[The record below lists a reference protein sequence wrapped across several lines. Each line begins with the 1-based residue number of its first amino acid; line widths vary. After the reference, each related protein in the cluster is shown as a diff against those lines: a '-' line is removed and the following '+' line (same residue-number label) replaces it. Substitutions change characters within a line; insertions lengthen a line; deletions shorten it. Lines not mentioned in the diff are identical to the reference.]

1 MLRLKTSALSSPA
14 FVLAKTINSEDSVAP
29 ASRRSKR
36 QPIRTVALNGHQP
49 IIPLSSVRDIQISFP
64 GSGRIQIHS
73 AALFSNAHSL
83 FSRQFMERAFL
94 ASEVKSVK
102 IDGRKQRAEISI
114 RTAETSLREFVGK
127 MSRLFSQNGDS
138 SISQSPLSF
147 PNILRDLKK
156 NVVRVYRHGT
166 VLSTWSIKHE
176 TEGRIRFQNV
186 ALHRKRDLCQA
197 IEREL
202 MSVPGVDSYH
212 TNDLTASVLVYYNH
226 RQIQKHQLV
235 EILDE
240 VLHKSEQLGTT
251 PTDLD
256 FALATA
262 SLGLAAASQFLAP
275 VFLPISAGVFIYSV
289 VPSFKSAHKVL
300 FKEKRLG
307 VDVLDSIVVITCLGT
322 GQIFAGAVLAWC
334 LSFGRKLLKK
344 TEDDSKKMLLS
355 VFGKQPRFVWL
366 YREGIEIEIPLE
378 RLKLNDIIIVH
389 TGETI
394 PVDGEIVDGMAM
406 IDQHALTGESAPA
419 EKIKG
424 DKVFAATIMLAGK
437 IQVAVTSTGSETTS
451 AKLTRILNDTA
462 GYKLRSQSHG
472 EELADK
478 AVIPT
483 LALASLG
490 LSTIGLNG
498 ATAIINCDLG
508 TGIRMAAPL
517 GMLTSLTLCAQHGIL
532 VKDGRAL
539 ELMRKVDTFLFD
551 KTGTL
556 TREQPEV
563 GRILTFGSHSELQ
576 ILQWAAAAEDKF
588 SHPIAKAI
596 LAKFQSL
603 GLPMARTDESQYH
616 VGYGITVHVA
626 GHTIRVGS
634 ARFMKH
640 ENISLPVELDHEMEN
655 VHEEGNSL
663 ILVAVD
669 GALGGAIEL
678 CAATRPE
685 AMAVIHGLR
694 ERGAQHLAI
703 ISGDHDRPTRTLARK
718 LGMDRYFAEVLPQDK
733 AKYVELLQ
741 KEGRTVC
748 FVGDGINDSIAL
760 KKANVSISLRGASTI
775 ATDTAQVVFME
786 ESLTKL
792 LSLRDISHDLQRN
805 VDRSWGLIIVPN
817 IICVSGAFLAGFG
830 VMHSMVFNQIGAVF
844 ALINGLLPL
853 RKVAEAQA
861 EKDRIIEYLPPIG
874 SFSDRRAEIT
884 TRGRI

>member
-1 MLRLKTSALSSPA
+1 M
-14 FVLAKTINSEDSVAP
+14 
-29 ASRRSKR
+29 
-36 QPIRTVALNGHQP
+36 QPVPVNGHGAVVP
-49 IIPLSSVRDIQISFP
+49 VPTTDIQISFP
-64 GSGRIQIHS
+64 QTDRIQIQS
-73 AALFSNAHSL
+73 RALFSDAYSL
-83 FSRQFMERAFL
+83 FSRRFIERIFL
-94 ASEVKSVK
+94 APEVDSVG
-102 IDGRKQRAEISI
+102 IDGNKQRAEISFS
-114 RTAETSLREFVGK
+114 AGKNPVREVVAK
-127 MSRLFSQNGDS
+127 ISRLFSQNDAPPDS
-138 SISQSPLSF
+138 RPSLIF
-147 PNILRDLKK
+147 PSTLPASKK
-156 NVVRVYRHGT
+156 NLVRVYRHGS
-166 VLSTWSIKHE
+166 VLSTWAIKHE
-176 TEGRIRFQNV
+176 IEGRIRFQNA
-186 ALHRKRDLCQA
+186 ALHRKRELCQA

-202 MSVPGVDSYH
+202 MSIPGVDRYH
-212 TNDLTASVLVYYNH
+212 TNHLTSSVLVYYNSG
-226 RQIQKHQLV
+226 QIQRHQLI

-240 VLHKSEQLGTT
+240 VLHKAEQTGQS

-256 FALATA
+256 FALATT

-275 VFLPISAGVFIYSV
+275 ILLPISAGVFIYSV
-289 VPSFKSAHKVL
+289 VPSFKNAHQVL

-307 VDVLDSIVVITCLGT
+307 VDVLDTIVVITCLGT

-334 LSFGRKLLKK
+334 LSFGRQLLKK
-344 TEDDSKKMLLS
+344 TEDDSKKMLLN

-366 YREGIEIEIPLE
+366 YRDGVEIEIPLE
-378 RLKLNDIIIVH
+378 KLKQKDIIIVH

-419 EKIKG
+419 EKTKG
-424 DKVFAATIMLAGK
+424 DQVFAATIMLAGK

-478 AVIPT
+478 AVVPT

-490 LSTIGLNG
+490 LGTIGLNG

-556 TREQPEV
+556 TRERPEV
-563 GRILTFGSHSELQ
+563 GRILTFGSYSEQQ
-576 ILQWAAAAEDKF
+576 ILQWAAAAEYKF
-588 SHPIAKAI
+588 THPIAKAI
-596 LAKFQSL
+596 LAKFESL
-603 GLPMARTDESQYH
+603 GLPMVKTDESKYH
-616 VGYGITVHVA
+616 VGYGITVNVD
-626 GHTIRVGS
+626 GHTVRVGS

-640 ENISLPVELDHEMEN
+640 EQILLPSALNLEMER
-655 VHEEGNSL
+655 VHDDGNSL

-669 GALGGAIEL
+669 GSLGGAIEM
-678 CAATRPE
+678 CAANRPE
-685 AMAVIHGLR
+685 ALEVINGLR
-694 ERGAQHLAI
+694 ARGARHLAI
-703 ISGDHDRPTRTLARK
+703 ISGDHDRPTRNLANK

-760 KKANVSISLRGASTI
+760 KKANVSISLRGASTV

-792 LSLRDISHDLQRN
+792 LRLRDISQDLQRN
-805 VDRSWGLIIVPN
+805 VDRSWGLIIIPN
-817 IICVSGAFLAGFG
+817 IVCVSGAFLAGFG

-853 RKVAEAQA
+853 RKVNQAQLENVSA
-861 EKDRIIEYLPPIG
+861 G
-874 SFSDRRAEIT
+874 RRLLEL
-884 TRGRI
+884 R

>member
-1 MLRLKTSALSSPA
+1 MPRVNSSPVPA
-14 FVLAKTINSEDSVAP
+14 FVAPSVAGSDVP
-29 ASRRSKR
+29 KALAANRAK
-36 QPIRTVALNGHQP
+36 QLQTVPLNGHR
-49 IIPLSSVRDIQISFP
+49 PLTPVGPVRDIQISFP
-64 GSGRIQIHS
+64 GTNRVQIYS
-73 AALFSNAHSL
+73 PKLFSDAHSL
-83 FSRQFMERAFL
+83 FSRQFIERVFL
-94 ASEVKSVK
+94 APEVESVA
-102 IDGRKQRAEISI
+102 IDGSRQRAEISI
-114 RTAETSLREFVGK
+114 CADQKSWPASVRRIA
-127 MSRLFSQNGDS
+127 RLFSQNDS
-138 SISQSPLSF
+138 PTDGSSSLVLPSIVRAS
-147 PNILRDLKK
+147 KK
-156 NVVRVYRHGT
+156 NLVQVYRHGSI
-166 VLSTWSIKHE
+166 LSTWSIKHE
-176 TEGRIRFQNV
+176 TEGRIRFQNA

-212 TNDLTASVLVYYNH
+212 TNDLTASVLVYYNG
-226 RQIQKHQLV
+226 RQIQKHQLL
-235 EILDE
+235 EILDD
-240 VLHKSEQLGTT
+240 VLHKSEEVGQSR
-251 PTDLD
+251 TDLD

-289 VPSFKSAHKVL
+289 VPSFKSAHQVL

-344 TEDDSKKMLLS
+344 TEDDSKKMLLN

-366 YREGIEIEIPLE
+366 YRDGIEIEIPLE
-378 RLKLNDIIIVH
+378 KLKQKDIIIVH

-478 AVIPT
+478 AVVPT

-490 LSTIGLNG
+490 LGTIGLSG

-556 TREQPEV
+556 TRERPEV
-563 GRILTFGSHSELQ
+563 GRILTFGSYSEQQ
-576 ILQWAAAAEDKF
+576 ILQWAAAAEYKF

-596 LAKFQSL
+596 LSKFESL
-603 GLPMARTDESQYH
+603 GLPMATTDESKYH
-616 VGYGITVHVA
+616 VGYGITVNVD
-626 GHTIRVGS
+626 GHTVRVGS

-640 ENISLPVELDHEMEN
+640 EKILLPSALDQEMEN
-655 VHEEGNSL
+655 VHAEGNSL

-669 GALGGAIEL
+669 GSLGGAIEM
-678 CAATRPE
+678 CAANRPE
-685 AMAVIHGLR
+685 ALEVINGLR
-694 ERGAQHLAI
+694 ERGAKHLAI
-703 ISGDHDRPTRTLARK
+703 ISGDHDRPTRNLARK

-792 LSLRDISHDLQRN
+792 LRLRDISQDLQRN
-805 VDRSWGLIIVPN
+805 VDRSWGLIIIPN
-817 IICVSGAFLAGFG
+817 IVCVSGAFLAGFG

-853 RKVAEAQA
+853 RKVAEAERERLGGSA
-861 EKDRIIEYLPPIG
+861 ERRTLPGPE
-874 SFSDRRAEIT
+874 AP
-884 TRGRI
+884 

>member
-1 MLRLKTSALSSPA
+1 MPRVKTPSLPSLLPGPARASSGASSASATHPPERPA
-14 FVLAKTINSEDSVAP
+14 RQTVPLHGRRALVPVGAP
-29 ASRRSKR
+29 S
-36 QPIRTVALNGHQP
+36 
-49 IIPLSSVRDIQISFP
+49 DIQVSFP
-64 GSGRIQIHS
+64 APDRIQIQS
-73 AALFSNAHSL
+73 PALFGDAHSH
-83 FSRQFMERAFL
+83 FSRQFVERAFL
-94 ASEVKSVK
+94 APEVESVE
-102 IDGRKQRAEISI
+102 IEGNKQRAEIAI
-114 RTAETSLREFVGK
+114 RADDLTLREVVRK
-127 MSRLFSQNGDS
+127 ISHLFSQNGT
-138 SISQSPLSF
+138 LGNGF
-147 PNILRDLKK
+147 PSLVVPPILRSSKK
-156 NVVRVYRHGT
+156 NAVRVYRYGSM
-166 VLSTWSIKHE
+166 LSTWGVKHE
-176 TEGRIRFQNV
+176 TKGRIRLQNL
-186 ALHRKRDLCQA
+186 ALHRKRELCQA

-202 MSVPGVDSYH
+202 MNVPGVDSYQ
-212 TNDLTASVLVYYNH
+212 TNDLTASVLIYYSN
-226 RQIQKHQLV
+226 RQIQKHQLI

-240 VLHKSEQLGTT
+240 VLHKSENIAQT

-256 FALATA
+256 LPLATS
-262 SLGLAAASQFLAP
+262 SLGLAAAVEFLAP
-275 VFLPISAGVFIYSV
+275 IFLPISAGVFIYSV
-289 VPSFKSAHKVL
+289 IPSFKNAHQVL

-307 VDVLDSIVVITCLGT
+307 VDVLDAIVALTCLAT

-344 TEDDSKKMLLS
+344 TEDDSKKMLLN
-355 VFGKQPRFVWL
+355 VFGKQPRFVWV
-366 YREGIEIEIPLE
+366 YRDGIEIETMLE
-378 RLKLNDIIIVH
+378 KLKLNDIIIVH

-424 DKVFAATIMLAGK
+424 DKVFAATTMLAGK

-478 AVIPT
+478 AVVPT

-490 LSTIGLNG
+490 LGTIGLNG

-556 TREQPEV
+556 TRERPEV
-563 GRILTFGSHSELQ
+563 GRILTFGVYSEQQ
-576 ILQWAAAAEDKF
+576 ILQWAAAAEYKF

-596 LAKFQSL
+596 LAKFESL
-603 GLPMARTDESQYH
+603 GIPMAKTDESQYH
-616 VGYGITVHVA
+616 VGYGITVHVD
-626 GHTIRVGS
+626 GHTVRVGS

-640 ENISLPVELDHEMEN
+640 ENISFPSTLDQEMES
-655 VHEEGNSL
+655 VHSDGNSL

-669 GALGGAIEL
+669 DALGGAIEM
-678 CAATRPE
+678 CAANRPE
-685 AMAVIHGLR
+685 ALEVINGLR
-694 ERGAQHLAI
+694 ERGAKHLAI
-703 ISGDHDRPTRTLARK
+703 ISGDHDRPTRKLANK

-748 FVGDGINDSIAL
+748 FIGDGINDSIAL
-760 KKANVSISLRGASTI
+760 KKANVSISLRGASTV

-786 ESLTKL
+786 ESLTKIL
-792 LSLRDISHDLQRN
+792 RLRDISQDLQRN

-817 IICVSGAFLAGFG
+817 IICVGGAFLAGFG

-844 ALINGLLPL
+844 ALLNGLLPL
-853 RKVAEAQA
+853 RKVAEAQS
-861 EKDRIIEYLPPIG
+861 EKDKTLYLP
-874 SFSDRRAEIT
+874 A
-884 TRGRI
+884 

>member
-1 MLRLKTSALSSPA
+1 MPRLNPSPLLSRVAARTRISARGPANLPPSPGERKA
-14 FVLAKTINSEDSVAP
+14 IPPVP
-29 ASRRSKR
+29 
-36 QPIRTVALNGHQP
+36 LNGHGALVP
-49 IIPLSSVRDIQISFP
+49 GSPARDIQISFP
-64 GSGRIQIHS
+64 ETDRIQIQS
-73 AALFSNAHSL
+73 RALFSNAYSL
-83 FSRQFMERAFL
+83 FSRRFIERAFL
-94 ASEVKSVK
+94 APEVESVG
-102 IDGRKQRAEISI
+102 IDGNKQRAEISI
-114 RTAETSLREFVGK
+114 RPSGTSVREFLRK
-127 MSRLFSQNGDS
+127 MARLFSENEAAADDRS
-138 SISQSPLSF
+138 RLVF
-147 PNILRDLKK
+147 PPVLLASKRNLA
-156 NVVRVYRHGT
+156 RVYRHGS
-166 VLSTWSIKHE
+166 VLSTWAVKHE
-176 TEGRIRFQNV
+176 IEGRIRFQNA
-186 ALHRKRDLCQA
+186 ALHRKRELCQT

-202 MSVPGVDSYH
+202 MSIPGVDRYH
-212 TNDLTASVLVYYNH
+212 TNHLTSSVLVYYDS
-226 RQIQKHQLV
+226 RQIQKHQLID
-235 EILDE
+235 ILDE
-240 VLHKSEQLGTT
+240 VLHKAEETGQS

-256 FALATA
+256 FALATT

-275 VFLPISAGVFIYSV
+275 VLLPISAGVFIYSV
-289 VPSFKSAHKVL
+289 VPSFKSAHQVL

-334 LSFGRKLLKK
+334 LSFGRQLLRK
-344 TEDDSKKMLLS
+344 TEDDSKKMLLN

-366 YREGIEIEIPLE
+366 YRDGIEIEIPLE
-378 RLKLNDIIIVH
+378 KLKQKDIIIVH

-419 EKIKG
+419 EKTKG
-424 DKVFAATIMLAGK
+424 DQVFAATTMLAGK

-478 AVIPT
+478 AVVPT

-490 LSTIGLNG
+490 LGTIGLNC
-498 ATAIINCDLG
+498 ATAIVNCDLG

-556 TREQPEV
+556 TRERPEV
-563 GRILTFGSHSELQ
+563 GRILTFGSYSEQQ
-576 ILQWAAAAEDKF
+576 ILQWAAAAEYKF
-588 SHPIAKAI
+588 THPIAKAI
-596 LAKFQSL
+596 LAKFNSL
-603 GLPMARTDESQYH
+603 GLPMVKTDESKYH
-616 VGYGITVHVA
+616 VGYGITVNVD
-626 GHTIRVGS
+626 GHTVRVGS

-640 ENISLPVELDHEMEN
+640 EAISLPSALDLEMEQ
-655 VHEEGNSL
+655 VHADGNSL

-669 GALGGAIEL
+669 GSLGGAIEM
-678 CAATRPE
+678 CAANRPE
-685 AMAVIHGLR
+685 ALEVINGLR
-694 ERGAQHLAI
+694 ARGAQHLAI
-703 ISGDHDRPTRTLARK
+703 ISGDHDRPTRNLANK

-760 KKANVSISLRGASTI
+760 KKANVSISLRGASTV

-792 LSLRDISHDLQRN
+792 LRLRDISQDLQRN
-805 VDRSWGLIIVPN
+805 VDRSWGLIIIPN
-817 IICVSGAFLAGFG
+817 FVCVSGAFLAGFG

-853 RKVAEAQA
+853 RKVAQAQA
-861 EKDRIIEYLPPIG
+861 ENV
-874 SFSDRRAEIT
+874 SADRRIGVPAPLEL
-884 TRGRI
+884 R

>member
-1 MLRLKTSALSSPA
+1 M
-14 FVLAKTINSEDSVAP
+14 
-29 ASRRSKR
+29 
-36 QPIRTVALNGHQP
+36 QPVPVNGHGAVVP
-49 IIPLSSVRDIQISFP
+49 VPTTDIQISFP
-64 GSGRIQIHS
+64 QTDRIQIQS
-73 AALFSNAHSL
+73 RALFSDAYSL
-83 FSRQFMERAFL
+83 FSRRFIERIFL
-94 ASEVKSVK
+94 APEVDSVG
-102 IDGRKQRAEISI
+102 IDGNKQRAEISFS
-114 RTAETSLREFVGK
+114 AGKNPVREVVAK
-127 MSRLFSQNGDS
+127 ISRLFSQNDAPPDS
-138 SISQSPLSF
+138 RPSLIF
-147 PNILRDLKK
+147 PSTLPASKK
-156 NVVRVYRHGT
+156 NLVRVYRHGS
-166 VLSTWSIKHE
+166 VLSTWAIKHE
-176 TEGRIRFQNV
+176 IEGRIRFQNA
-186 ALHRKRDLCQA
+186 ALHRKRELCQA

-202 MSVPGVDSYH
+202 MSIPGVDRYH
-212 TNDLTASVLVYYNH
+212 TNHLTSSVLVYYNSG
-226 RQIQKHQLV
+226 QIQRHQLI

-240 VLHKSEQLGTT
+240 VLHKAEQTGQS

-256 FALATA
+256 FALATT

-275 VFLPISAGVFIYSV
+275 ILLPISAGVFIYSV
-289 VPSFKSAHKVL
+289 VPSFKNAHQVL

-307 VDVLDSIVVITCLGT
+307 VDVLDTIVVITCLGT

-334 LSFGRKLLKK
+334 LSFGRQLLKK
-344 TEDDSKKMLLS
+344 TEDDSKKMLLN

-366 YREGIEIEIPLE
+366 YRDGVEIEIPLE
-378 RLKLNDIIIVH
+378 KLKQKDIIIVH

-419 EKIKG
+419 EKTKG
-424 DKVFAATIMLAGK
+424 DQVFAATIMLAGK

-478 AVIPT
+478 AVVPT

-490 LSTIGLNG
+490 LGTIGLNG

-556 TREQPEV
+556 TRERPEV
-563 GRILTFGSHSELQ
+563 GRILTFGSYSEQQ
-576 ILQWAAAAEDKF
+576 ILQWAAAAEYKF
-588 SHPIAKAI
+588 THPIAKAI
-596 LAKFQSL
+596 LAKFESL
-603 GLPMARTDESQYH
+603 GLPMVKTDESKYH
-616 VGYGITVHVA
+616 VGYGITVNVD
-626 GHTIRVGS
+626 GHTVRVGS

-640 ENISLPVELDHEMEN
+640 EQILLPSALNLEMER
-655 VHEEGNSL
+655 VHDDGNSL

-669 GALGGAIEL
+669 GSLGGAIEM
-678 CAATRPE
+678 CAANRPE
-685 AMAVIHGLR
+685 ALEVINGLR
-694 ERGAQHLAI
+694 ERGARHLAI
-703 ISGDHDRPTRTLARK
+703 ISGDHDRPTRNLANK

-760 KKANVSISLRGASTI
+760 KKANVSISLRGASTV

-792 LSLRDISHDLQRN
+792 LRLRDISQDLQRN
-805 VDRSWGLIIVPN
+805 VDRSWGLIIIPN
-817 IICVSGAFLAGFG
+817 IVCVSGAFLAGFG

-853 RKVAEAQA
+853 RKVNQAQLENA
-861 EKDRIIEYLPPIG
+861 SAG
-874 SFSDRRAEIT
+874 RRALGFD
-884 TRGRI
+884 RP

>member
-1 MLRLKTSALSSPA
+1 M
-14 FVLAKTINSEDSVAP
+14 
-29 ASRRSKR
+29 
-36 QPIRTVALNGHQP
+36 NGHHA
-49 IIPLSSVRDIQISFP
+49 LAVAATRDIQITFP
-64 GSGRIQIHS
+64 SDNRIQINS
-73 AALFSNAHSL
+73 AALFSDACSV
-83 FSRQFMERAFL
+83 FSRRFMERVFL
-94 ASEVKSVK
+94 APEVESVE
-102 IDGRKQRAEISI
+102 IDGSKRRAQITI
-114 RTAETSLREFVGK
+114 RGVEAGWRELITK
-127 MSRLFSQNGDS
+127 ISRLFSEDQPSTDG
-138 SISQSPLSF
+138 QSPWAL
-147 PNILRDLKK
+147 PQVIKDPKRK
-156 NVVRVYRHGT
+156 VVRVFRYGAM
-166 VLSTWSIKHE
+166 LSTWSIKHE
-176 TEGRIRFQNV
+176 TEGRIRFQNL

-197 IEREL
+197 VEREL

-212 TNDLTASVLVYYNH
+212 TNDLTASVLVYYNQ
-226 RQIQKHQLV
+226 RQIQKHQLI

-240 VLHKSEQLGTT
+240 VLRKAEDIAQTR
-251 PTDLD
+251 TDLD

-275 VFLPISAGVFIYSV
+275 VFLPISAAVFIYSV
-289 VPSFKSAHKVL
+289 VPSFKSAHQVL

-307 VDVLDSIVVITCLGT
+307 VDVLDSIVVLTCLGT
-322 GQIFAGAVLAWC
+322 GQIFAGTVLAWC

-344 TEDDSKKMLLS
+344 TEDDSKKMLLN

-378 RLKLNDIIIVH
+378 KLKLNDVIIVH

-424 DKVFAATIMLAGK
+424 DKVFAATTMLAGK
-437 IQVAVTSTGSETTS
+437 IQVSVTSTGSETTS

-478 AVIPT
+478 AVVPT

-490 LSTIGLNG
+490 LGTIGLNG

-556 TREQPEV
+556 TRERPEV
-563 GRILTFGSHSELQ
+563 GRILTFNSYSEQQ
-576 ILQWAAAAEDKF
+576 ILQWAAAAEYKF

-596 LAKFQSL
+596 LSKFETL
-603 GLPMARTDESQYH
+603 GLPMAKTDESKYH
-616 VGYGITVHVA
+616 VGYGITVHVD
-626 GHTIRVGS
+626 GHTVRVGS

-640 ENISLPVELDHEMEN
+640 EDIVLPAELDQEMES
-655 VHEEGNSL
+655 VHSDGNSL

-669 GALGGAIEL
+669 DSLGGAIEL
-678 CAATRPE
+678 CAANRPE
-685 AMAVIHGLR
+685 ALEVINGLR
-694 ERGAQHLAI
+694 ARGAKHLAI
-703 ISGDHDRPTRTLARK
+703 ISGDHDRPTRNLANK

-760 KKANVSISLRGASTI
+760 KKANVSISLRGASTV

-792 LSLRDISHDLQRN
+792 LRLRDISQDLQRN

-817 IICVSGAFLAGFG
+817 IVCVSGAFLAGFG

-861 EKDRIIEYLPPIG
+861 EKDKVVAYLPAPEQ
-874 SFSDRRAEIT
+874 SVSR
-884 TRGRI
+884 

>member
-1 MLRLKTSALSSPA
+1 MPLVNASLVSSRA
-14 FVLAKTINSEDSVAP
+14 TARAKISSGARVTFVTHKAK
-29 ASRRSKR
+29 
-36 QPIRTVALNGHQP
+36 QQTVQAVPLNGHRALGP
-49 IIPLSSVRDIQISFP
+49 ASPFNDIQVFVP
-64 GSGRIQIHS
+64 GTDRIQIHS
-73 AALFSNAHSL
+73 SALFSDPFSL
-83 FSRQFMERAFL
+83 FSRQFIERAFL
-94 ASEVKSVK
+94 APEVTSVE
-102 IDGRKQRAEISI
+102 IQGSKQYAEISM
-114 RTAETSLREFVGK
+114 RAGETSWPELIRK
-127 MSRLFSQNGDS
+127 ISRLFSENEAPSNNQ
-138 SISQSPLSF
+138 LSLVF
-147 PNILRDLKK
+147 PRILYESKK
-156 NVVRVYRHGT
+156 NVIRVYRYGSM
-166 VLSTWSIKHE
+166 LSTWAVKHE
-176 TEGRIRFQNV
+176 IKGRIRLQNA
-186 ALHRKRDLCQA
+186 ALHRKRELCQA

-202 MSVPGVDSYH
+202 MSVSGVDSYH
-212 TNDLTASVLVYYNH
+212 TNDLTASVLVYYND
-226 RQIQKHQLV
+226 RQIHKHQLI
-235 EILDE
+235 EILDDL
-240 VLHKSEQLGTT
+240 LHKSDEIGKT
-251 PTDLD
+251 PTDFD
-256 FALATA
+256 FPLATA
-262 SLGLAAASQFLAP
+262 SLGLAAACQFLAP

-344 TEDDSKKMLLS
+344 TEDDSKKMLLN

-366 YREGIEIEIPLE
+366 YREGIEIETPLE
-378 RLKLNDIIIVH
+378 KLKLTDIIIVH

-419 EKIKG
+419 EKTRG
-424 DKVFAATIMLAGK
+424 DKVFAATTMLAGR

-490 LSTIGLNG
+490 LGTIGLNG

-539 ELMRKVDTFLFD
+539 ESMRKVDTFLFD

-556 TREQPEV
+556 TRERPEV
-563 GRILTFGSHSELQ
+563 GRILTFGSYSEQQ
-576 ILQWAAAAEDKF
+576 ILQWAAAAEYKF
-588 SHPIAKAI
+588 THPIAKAI
-596 LAKFQSL
+596 LAKFETL
-603 GLPMARTDESQYH
+603 GIPMAKTDESQYH
-616 VGYGITVHVA
+616 VGYGITVSVV
-626 GHTIRVGS
+626 GRTVRVGS

-640 ENISLPVELDHEMEN
+640 EGILLPGALNREMEN
-655 VHEEGNSL
+655 VHRDGNSL

-669 GALGGAIEL
+669 GALGGAIEMR
-678 CAATRPE
+678 AANRPE
-685 AMAVIHGLR
+685 AQDVINGLR
-694 ERGAQHLAI
+694 ERGAKHLAI
-703 ISGDHDRPTRTLARK
+703 ISGDHDRPTRKLAEQ

-792 LSLRDISHDLQRN
+792 LRLRDISQDLQRN

-817 IICVSGAFLAGFG
+817 ILCVSGAFLAGFG

-861 EKDRIIEYLPPIG
+861 EKDRILRCLP
-874 SFSDRRAEIT
+874 E
-884 TRGRI
+884 

>member
-1 MLRLKTSALSSPA
+1 MPRLNPSPLRSHQVSARSRISA
-14 FVLAKTINSEDSVAP
+14 RAP
-29 ASRRSKR
+29 ANLSTDPAERRTI
-36 QPIRTVALNGHQP
+36 QPHSPIGNGAVVP
-49 IIPLSSVRDIQISFP
+49 VSPFRDIQICFP
-64 GSGRIQIHS
+64 ETDRIQIQS
-73 AALFSNAHSL
+73 RALFSNAYSL
-83 FSRQFMERAFL
+83 FSRRFIERAFL
-94 ASEVKSVK
+94 APEVESVEV
-102 IDGRKQRAEISI
+102 DGNKQRAVISI
-114 RTAETSLREFVGK
+114 RAGETSLREFVRK
-127 MSRLFSQNGDS
+127 ISRLFSQDDALADGRPWLNIPAIVLS
-138 SISQSPLSF
+138 S
-147 PNILRDLKK
+147 KK
-156 NVVRVYRHGT
+156 NLLQVYRQGS
-166 VLSTWSIKHE
+166 VLSTWGIKHE
-176 TEGRIRFQNV
+176 IEGRIRLQNA

-202 MSVPGVDSYH
+202 MSIPGVDRYH
-212 TNDLTASVLVYYNH
+212 TNHLTSSVLVYYNS
-226 RQIQKHQLV
+226 RQIQKHQLI

-240 VLHKSEQLGTT
+240 VLHKTEEAGQS

-256 FALATA
+256 FALATT

-275 VFLPISAGVFIYSV
+275 ILLPISAGVFIYSV
-289 VPSFKSAHKVL
+289 IPSFKSAHKVL

-334 LSFGRKLLKK
+334 LSFGRQLLRK
-344 TEDDSKKMLLS
+344 TEDDSKKMLLN

-366 YREGIEIEIPLE
+366 YRDGVEIEIPLE
-378 RLKLNDIIIVH
+378 KLKQKDIIIVH

-394 PVDGEIVDGMAM
+394 PVDGEIVEGMAM

-419 EKIKG
+419 EKTKG
-424 DKVFAATIMLAGK
+424 DQVFAATTMLAGK
-437 IQVAVTSTGSETTS
+437 VQVAVTSTGSETTS

-478 AVIPT
+478 AVVPT

-490 LSTIGLNG
+490 LGTIGLNG

-556 TREQPEV
+556 TRERPEV
-563 GRILTFGSHSELQ
+563 GRILTFGSYSEQQ
-576 ILQWAAAAEDKF
+576 ILQWAAAAEYKF
-588 SHPIAKAI
+588 THPIAKAI
-596 LAKFQSL
+596 LAKFESL
-603 GLPMARTDESQYH
+603 GLPMAKTDESKYH
-616 VGYGITVHVA
+616 VGYGITVNVD
-626 GHTIRVGS
+626 GHTVRVGS

-640 ENISLPVELDHEMEN
+640 EEILLPSALDVEMER
-655 VHEEGNSL
+655 VHGDGNSL

-669 GALGGAIEL
+669 GSLGGAIEM
-678 CAATRPE
+678 CAANRPE
-685 AMAVIHGLR
+685 ALEVINGLR
-694 ERGAQHLAI
+694 TRGAKHLAI
-703 ISGDHDRPTRTLARK
+703 ISGDHDRPTRNLANK

-760 KKANVSISLRGASTI
+760 KKANVSISLRGASTV

-786 ESLTKL
+786 ESLTKIL
-792 LSLRDISHDLQRN
+792 RLRDISQDLQRN
-805 VDRSWGLIIVPN
+805 VDRSWGLIIIPN
-817 IICVSGAFLAGFG
+817 IVCVSGAFLAGFG

-853 RKVAEAQA
+853 RKVTQAQLENRSA
-861 EKDRIIEYLPPIG
+861 DRPVRQPD
-874 SFSDRRAEIT
+874 SQ
-884 TRGRI
+884 